1 MGKTIS
7 GGASSGSRA
16 RKPSGGSAE
25 FDMKNFREFEVEE
38 MRLAYAGALDQ
49 LTKAERAAVSDYT
62 GSAFGAINSVLR
74 NEGFNPE
81 SFPNSNITKQV
92 NAIDSALQRGTLQ
105 EGAILYRGF
114 SANNITSALESG
126 QLKPGMLITDT
137 GFMSTSARHEEAFG
151 GTIQLRIFAPPGTK
165 GLYVEPI
172 SHFKGEREFILPRN
186 TTVAVRGIH
195 KAGSHWNLDV
205 EVIP

>member
-126 QLKPGMLITDT
+126 QLKPGMKKHLVGRSNC
-137 GFMSTSARHEEAFG
+137 GFLPHQGQRACMLSQSVISRESGNSSCHAIPRLLCGAF
-151 GTIQLRIFAPPGTK
+151 IRPAAI
-165 GLYVEPI
+165 
-172 SHFKGEREFILPRN
+172 
-186 TTVAVRGIH
+186 GI
-195 KAGSHWNLDV
+195 WM
-205 EVIP
+205 